1 MSGRDVFGSHS
12 KTGITTPL
20 LILNGINIAE
30 LLQSLLGRIIELETN
45 LNSANNTITTLNNNI
60 TTMDNAITLQNVKI
74 LTIYTNTLTN
84 TAVLNSLRGL

>member
-45 LNSANNTITTLNNNI
+45 LNSANNTITTLQNNI
-60 TTMDNAITLQNVKI
+60 TTMDNAITLQNAKI
-74 LTIYTNTLTN
+74 LTIYNNTLTN
-84 TAVLNSLRGL
+84 NSILNSLRGL

>member
-30 LLQSLLGRIIELETN
+30 LLQSLLGRIITLENN
-45 LNSANNTITTLNNNI
+45 LTTANNTITTLNNNI
-60 TTMDNAITLQNVKI
+60 ITQNNAINLQDAKI
-74 LTIYTNTLTN
+74 LTIYNNTLTN
-84 TAVLNSLRGL
+84 NSILNSLRGL

>member
-20 LILNGINIAE
+20 LIVNGVNIAE

-45 LNSANNTITTLNNNI
+45 LNSANNTISTLQNNI
-60 TTMDNAITLQNVKI
+60 TTMDNAITLQNAKI